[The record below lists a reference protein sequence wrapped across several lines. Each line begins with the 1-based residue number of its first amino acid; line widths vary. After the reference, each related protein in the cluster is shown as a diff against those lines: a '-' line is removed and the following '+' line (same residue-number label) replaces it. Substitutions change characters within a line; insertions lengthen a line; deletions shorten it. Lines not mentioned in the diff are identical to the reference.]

1 MEQLGRY
8 VLEKKLAQGGM
19 AEVFLA
25 RQLSPGGLE
34 KACVVKR
41 MLPHLSEDMTFIE
54 MFLDEARLAA
64 RLSHPGIAQIIDFGH
79 ERNTFYLALEY
90 VAGQNLKQ
98 VLEARLARRKP
109 VPLPVAARLVSL
121 VAQALDYAHH
131 AVDEKG
137 RPLELI
143 HRDVSP
149 QNVMLGANG
158 DVKLIDFGIA
168 KAATDSHRTVAG
180 TLKGKYAYMSPEQL
194 RTSKVDQRTDIY
206 AMGLVLYE
214 LITGHP
220 AVPPNEN
227 MNALLMAAAQRKYA
241 PIDQFRPE
249 TPAPLRKVLDKA
261 LALEPKDRF
270 QTAREMSTALEEYL
284 STAGVKVKPTDLA
297 ALVVDQAAITTD
309 PMAKPAERVE
319 PAPAQSAPRAAAR
332 GSAPSVPLHD
342 DLPPTTMSE
351 PETLRDVDAPPG
363 LRRSV
368 RSALET
374 VASRKA
380 PGERP
385 PIASSP
391 GLDPSMEP
399 TPVVGTPAVARRGIE
414 PPPAQTDESM
424 VPTDPV
430 RNAPDIAA
438 ALARPAKPSSRPQ
451 PALKTE
457 VPAPAASPVPM
468 PLKTMMTAAPV
479 TTGVIAAPERKR
491 SPRRWPWMLLI
502 LVLLPIGAAASVVA
516 FLPQDSALRAR
527 LVEVVGPLLQKLK
540 R

>member
-8 VLEKKLAQGGM
+8 LLEKKLAQGGM

-25 RQLSPGGLE
+25 RQRGPNGVE
-34 KACVVKR
+34 KVCVVKR
-41 MLPHLSEDMTFIE
+41 MLPGLSEDLTFIE

-64 RLSHPGIAQIIDFGH
+64 RLSHAGIAQILDFGH
-79 ERNTFYLALEY
+79 ESNTFYLALEY

-98 VLEARLARRKP
+98 VLEARLARKKK

-137 RPLELI
+137 RPLDLI

-149 QNVMLGANG
+149 QNVMVGANG
-158 DVKLIDFGIA
+158 EVKLIDFGIA

-194 RTSKVDQRTDIY
+194 RTSKIDQRTDIY
-206 AMGLVLYE
+206 ALGLVLYE
-214 LITGHP
+214 LITLHP

-249 TPAPLRKVLDKA
+249 TPAPLRRVLDKA

-270 QTAREMSTALEEYL
+270 QKARDMAAALEEYL
-284 STAGVKVKPTDLA
+284 TSSGSRVKPADLA
-297 ALVVDQAAITTD
+297 ALVIDQASITTD
-309 PMAKPAERVE
+309 PEARQVAT
-319 PAPAQSAPRAAAR
+319 PAP
-332 GSAPSVPLHD
+332 HD
-342 DLPPTTMSE
+342 WGELPPTAMHE
-351 PETLRDVDAPPG
+351 PETLRDEPPPPG
-363 LRRSV
+363 LRRQV

-374 VASRKA
+374 VASRK
-380 PGERP
+380 
-385 PIASSP
+385 SP
-391 GLDPSMEP
+391 GQGAPSQDSTPITGTPGVDDPSLQP
-399 TPVVGTPAVARRGIE
+399 TPIVGTPAVARRAVE
-414 PPPAQTDESM
+414 PPPPAPDQSLM
-424 VPTDPV
+424 PTDPV

-438 ALARPAKPSSRPQ
+438 AMKRPSKGSSKPQ
-451 PALKTE
+451 PALKAKDE
-457 VPAPAASPVPM
+457 VPPPAASPQPPM
-468 PLKTMMTAAPV
+468 PFKTMMTPAPV
-479 TTGVIAAPERKR
+479 TTGIIAPPEKPARA
-491 SPRRWPWMLLI
+491 PRRWPWLLLI
-502 LVLLPIGAAASVVA
+502 LVLLPIGAVASVLA
-516 FLPQDSALRAR
+516 FLPESSPLRAR
-527 LVEVVGPLLQKLK
+527 VVQVVGPVLQKLK